1 MMQTL
6 LILKQKLR
14 KRHIMAIDKSELL
27 DLIKTAFPAAE
38 VKLIDLVGDSDH
50 YQVEIKD
57 ECFQGLTKIAQHR
70 KVHVA
75 LGSILGAELHA
86 LSIKTSY

>member
-1 MMQTL
+1 
-6 LILKQKLR
+6 
-14 KRHIMAIDKSELL
+14 MAIDKSELL
-27 DLIKTAFPAAE
+27 SLIKTAFPTAE

-50 YQVEIKD
+50 YQVEVKD
-57 ECFQGLTKIAQHR
+57 QCFKGLAKIAQHR
-70 KVHVA
+70 KVHAA